1 MLFAALSIGLMWL
14 DSRLD
19 QGEQIRIAL
28 SAVIYPVQVAVDLPI
43 RVGRWTQDRIKS
55 RRQLRE
61 ENLELRTRQLLM
73 EAQMLK
79 LAALEAENARLRE
92 LLESTSRMGERLSVA
107 EILALDLDPYRQ
119 RITINRGRINGVFV
133 GQPLIDAQGI
143 TGQITEIGLYT
154 STALLITDTS
164 HSIPIE
170 VNRNGLR
177 TLAVGTG
184 ERDRLALP
192 YLPNNADI
200 EVGDLLVASGLG
212 GRFPRGY
219 PVGIVY
225 QVERNPSERF
235 ADISALVSAR
245 LDRSREVLLVWTNQM
260 AVKRTESE
268 PAPAGEVKPSP

>member
-1 MLFAALSIGLMWL
+1 MWL